1 MVVRALELAKE
12 ANAAPLI
19 QSERTSGRRTRRRM
33 SLRLDSVVGAKH
45 LVKDL
50 GKEVAKRAAPGERK
64 RKDQERMQEVV
75 VVSGDEQHV
84 WYR

>member
-1 MVVRALELAKE
+1 
-12 ANAAPLI
+12 
-19 QSERTSGRRTRRRM
+19 M

-64 RKDQERMQEVV
+64 RKDQERMRGVV
-75 VVSGDEQHV
+75 VVSGDEQQV